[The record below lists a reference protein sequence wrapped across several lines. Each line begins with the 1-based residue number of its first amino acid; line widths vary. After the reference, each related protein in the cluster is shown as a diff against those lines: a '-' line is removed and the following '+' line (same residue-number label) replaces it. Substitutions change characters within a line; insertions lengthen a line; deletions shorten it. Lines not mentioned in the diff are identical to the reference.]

1 MSSNIFNMIQFATYT
16 HSETCATSKEVTDDM
31 FVGNGF
37 PHFKNIRDDLSKAL
51 ALYPELP
58 LRKVALA
65 EYLRV
70 HSAEY
75 LDKLI
80 RMSQDEKVDSKPV
93 LSVECIGF
101 EYCLPGYCYSLGG
114 MYEAI
119 DRMKAGTLDRAFC
132 FSLGGHHAHRDW
144 GHGYCLLNPFAAAA
158 RYAQQQG
165 FKKVMIIDWDI
176 HHGDGTQSIFAGD
189 SSVYHIS
196 IHSAIDLYMSKVSST
211 EAGTIEYGRLVGH
224 CNIPLLHPVFDDD
237 FFSKINLDAEFYR
250 VGESVTIFQKTLENV
265 TFVPDIILLFAGCD
279 SHKDDCGKDI
289 TDWDSP
295 DYETLTKAVLDL
307 SRKANCPVLATQ
319 GGGYNMPST
328 IAASEACV
336 GVLATY

>member
-1 MSSNIFNMIQFATYT
+1 MSKFATYT
-16 HSETCATSKEVTDDM
+16 HPETCATSKEVTDEM

-37 PHFKNIRDDLSKAL
+37 PHFNKIRKEL
-51 ALYPELP
+51 AAVISQYPGLP
-58 LRKVALA
+58 LRKVELA
-65 EYLRV
+65 EYLKV

-80 RMSQDEKVDSKPV
+80 RMSRDEKVDTKPF
-93 LSVECIGF
+93 LSIECSGF

-119 DRMKAGTLDRAFC
+119 DQMKAGTLDRAFC
-132 FSLGGHHAHRDW
+132 FSLGGHHAHFDW
-144 GHGYCLLNPFAAAA
+144 GHGYCVLNPFATAA

-165 FKKVMIIDWDI
+165 LKKVMIIDWDI
-176 HHGDGTQSIFAGD
+176 HHGDGTQSIFTGD
-189 SSVYHIS
+189 NSVYHIS

-237 FFSKINLDAEFYR
+237 FFDQINLKADFYR
-250 VGESVTIFQKTLENV
+250 VGESITIFQKTLANV
-265 TFVPDIILLFAGCD
+265 TFDPDIILLFAGCD
-279 SHKDDCGKDI
+279 SHIADCGKDI
-289 TDWDSP
+289 TDWDTP

-328 IAASEACV
+328 IAAATACV
-336 GVLATY
+336 NVLATY